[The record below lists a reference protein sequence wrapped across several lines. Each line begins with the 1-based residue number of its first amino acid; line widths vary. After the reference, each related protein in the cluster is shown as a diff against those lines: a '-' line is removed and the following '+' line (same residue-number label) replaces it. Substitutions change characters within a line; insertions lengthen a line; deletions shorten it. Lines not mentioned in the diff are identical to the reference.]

1 MSADGF
7 DSRWRHIFKSLVFP
21 TNSEKTLGMQ
31 GFLRE
36 IIVGVEKSYNLMPE
50 ASKECSNMNVI
61 ALLEMMNK
69 IMRDS

>member
-1 MSADGF
+1 
-7 DSRWRHIFKSLVFP
+7 
-21 TNSEKTLGMQ
+21 MQ

-36 IIVGVEKSYNLMPE
+36 IIVGVEISYNLMPE